1 MYGVEG
7 RRNVLLLVAMDSK
20 SRPTVLAKIL
30 GDIVRNSLGTDED
43 ENLGVFLADLIQVLD
58 ELRSLL
64 EIAANFYD
72 LLNVVVGSKLSRTNV
87 DLDEIFQEILR
98 RLVSEQ
104 KECEQFCT
112 YIRELLNILRPSGRE
127 HQRLTIRADLADD
140 FTDLRLETHVKHAI
154 SFVHDEVCDTTQVS
168 LAGFQH
174 INETP
179 RGRDDN
185 LDTALEVT
193 DLGTLGR
200 TTVDGSVSDARVGAE
215 LCAFLLDLYGK
226 FTSRGEDESD
236 GTISR
241 CEERLT
247 TSG

>member
-1 MYGVEG
+1 MEG

-64 EIAANFYD
+64 EITANFDD
-72 LLNVVVGSKLSRTNV
+72 LLNVVIGSKLSRTNV
-87 DLDEIFQEILR
+87 DLDEIFQEVLR

-193 DLGTLGR
+193 DLGALRGTA
-200 TTVDGSVSDARVGAE
+200 VDGSVTNAGVGAE
-215 LCAFLLDLYGK
+215 LGALLLNLDREL
-226 FTSRGEDESD
+226 TSRSKNQANRTVTWGE
-236 GTISR
+236 
-241 CEERLT
+241 
-247 TSG
+247 